1 MHGVRSSQQSAQ
13 LVRPANTASMEAT
26 IVFFLYCIHMN
37 DPLTSNNIVPVI
49 HDHYG
54 RYNREQ
60 RISRQIANPENE
72 YDM

>member
-1 MHGVRSSQQSAQ
+1 
-13 LVRPANTASMEAT
+13 
-26 IVFFLYCIHMN
+26 MN
-37 DPLTSNNIVPVI
+37 DPLTSNNIAPVI

-72 YDM
+72 DDV

>member
-72 YDM
+72 DDE